1 MRRDKGAERG
11 ARPGRHP
18 RAAAK
23 FLASGDTALIVE
35 FGRSVDPTVS
45 ELVLALAQR
54 VEAAAIA
61 GVVEVVPTFR
71 SLMVHYDPLALTQ
84 AALKRAV
91 HTMLDGLRGST
102 RGGRHWLIPTCYE
115 ESVGLDLAEVA
126 ARTGLTV
133 PALVALHSGANFR
146 VYMMGF
152 LPGFPYLG
160 GLPHALALPRR
171 ETPRVRVPRGSV
183 AIAMEMTCIYP
194 LESPGGWHVLGRTPA
209 ALFDLRRDPPVP
221 LAAGDTV
228 AFQPISLSEYDR
240 LTAEAAAGGLAM
252 RASPNPEPS

>member
-133 PALVALHSGANFR
+133 PALVTLHSAASFR

-160 GLPHALALPRR
+160 GLPGALKLPRR
-171 ETPRVRVPRGSV
+171 ETPRLRVPRGSV
-183 AIAMEMTCIYP
+183 AIAMDMTCIYT

-209 ALFDLRRDPPVP
+209 ALFDLRRDPPAS

-228 AFQPISLSEYDR
+228 TFHPISLREYER
-240 LTAEAAAGGLAM
+240 LAAEAAAGGLAM
-252 RASPNPEPS
+252 RAFAQP